1 MWVLSIYGFYSIAC
15 ANEPDGTIDTNTVM
29 VRSRLKKHLENLKNR
44 FPALAD
50 AEILNWSNRDY
61 RYRLIVPKTVWVE
74 ILKEMAEEQ
83 EWSNF
88 KNEAASRQTQLGSA
102 YIRALHDVWETM
114 YELQE
119 SDTPSRGS
127 RH

>member
-1 MWVLSIYGFYSIAC
+1 
-15 ANEPDGTIDTNTVM
+15 M
-29 VRSRLKKHLENLKNR
+29 VRARLKKHLENLKTR
-44 FPALAD
+44 FPVLAS
-50 AEILNWSNRDY
+50 AEILTWANRDY
-61 RYRLIVPKTVWVE
+61 RYRIILSKAVWAG

-88 KNEAASRQTQLGSA
+88 KNQAASRRTLVGSA

-119 SDTPSRGS
+119 AETTSRD
-127 RH
+127 